1 MKSGRVF
8 TTLLL
13 LCILHGISIAQK
25 NSQYN
30 PWFFIQITDPQF
42 GMFENNE
49 GFEKETIL
57 YAKVVAEINKLNPDF
72 VVITGDFVH
81 DPNDTVQ
88 IKEFKRITAKINP
101 DITVYF
107 TPGNHDVGKE
117 PDKQSLKKYISTYG
131 YEKFAFKHKGSC
143 FIGFNSSLIK
153 SNLQDQEQK
162 QYKWLKKALN
172 KCQEGTHVV
181 LFCHYPFFIKAY
193 DEPET
198 YSNLGFEHRERY
210 LSLFEANG
218 VDAVFSGHL
227 HNNAVAKHGEIQLVI
242 TSAVGKPLGDA
253 PSGLRIVKIYKDRI
267 EHEYYGLDEIPDSVK
282 FDKNIKT
289 KDLEFN
295 N

>member
-57 YAKVVAEINKLNPDF
+57 YAKVVAEINKLNPD
-72 VVITGDFVH
+72 
-81 DPNDTVQ
+81 
-88 IKEFKRITAKINP
+88 
-101 DITVYF
+101 ITVYF
-107 TPGNHDVGKE
+107 TPGNHDVGQE

-153 SNLQDQEQK
+153 SNLQDHEQK

-227 HNNAVAKHGEIQLVI
+227 HNNAVAKHGEIELVI
-242 TSAVGKPLGDA
+242 TSAVGKPLSDA
-253 PSGLRIVKIYKDRI
+253 PSGLRIVKIYNDRI

-289 KDLEFN
+289 KDSEFN